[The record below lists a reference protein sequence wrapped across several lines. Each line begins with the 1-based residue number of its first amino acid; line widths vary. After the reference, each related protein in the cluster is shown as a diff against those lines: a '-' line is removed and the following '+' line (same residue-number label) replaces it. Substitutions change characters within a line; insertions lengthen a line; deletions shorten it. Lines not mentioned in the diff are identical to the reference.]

1 MLKSHPDLGHMDQ
14 MQTFTFFTLTYSA
27 MMKMF
32 IKIVVSKWEAL
43 ENLSGQRVTYTVPRY
58 MYSHQCYLLLH
69 LDNY

>member
-1 MLKSHPDLGHMDQ
+1 
-14 MQTFTFFTLTYSA
+14 